1 MDKNFTSGIEDFK
14 KHVYQTHFSGMK
26 VGQLNRLLA
35 SRREELIKSAL
46 REHLGIKEGNID
58 ELLG

>member
-1 MDKNFTSGIEDFK
+1 
-14 KHVYQTHFSGMK
+14 MK
-26 VGQLNRLLA
+26 VGQWNRLLA

-58 ELLG
+58 ELLD